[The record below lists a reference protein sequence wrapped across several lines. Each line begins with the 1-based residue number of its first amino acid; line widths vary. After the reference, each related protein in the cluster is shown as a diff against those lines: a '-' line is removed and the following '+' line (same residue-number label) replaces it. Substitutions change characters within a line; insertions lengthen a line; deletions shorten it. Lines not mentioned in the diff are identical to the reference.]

1 MLCAYL
7 SAALLIGLLANGL
20 AGWWWADSIVALAI
34 GGAALRE
41 AREAWLGGSCGC
53 C

>member
-1 MLCAYL
+1 M
-7 SAALLIGLLANGL
+7 IGLLAN
-20 AGWWWADSIVALAI
+20 AVAAWWWADPIVALAI

-41 AREAWLGGSCGC
+41 AREAWRGESCGC